1 MLSKYLSYKEATK
14 SVTAIK
20 KGIIN
25 IPNKQELANVTLWA
39 NHIFDAC
46 REFVGAPLGVHTVY
60 RCKELNTAVDGS
72 DTSQHMALRGAAGDI
87 DCDIY
92 DNGTNGKLFKFILNN
107 LDFDQLIWE
116 YGNEENPD
124 WVHVS
129 YVSAKNNRKEV
140 IVAYKDLN
148 GKTKYKLYEK

>member
-1 MLSKYLSYKEATK
+1 MISKYLSYNEATK
-14 SVTAIK
+14 SITAIK
-20 KGIIN
+20 QGIVN

-39 NHIFDAC
+39 NHIFDPC
-46 REFVGAPLGVHTVY
+46 REFIGAPLGVHTVY
-60 RCKELNTAVDGS
+60 RCKELNTAIGGS
-72 DTSQHMALRGAAGDI
+72 KTSQHMAIKGAAGDI

-92 DNGTNGKLFKFILNN
+92 GYGNNKDLFNFIKDN

-116 YGNEENPD
+116 FGTKNNPD

-129 YVSAKNNRKEV
+129 YVNAKSNRKEV
-140 IVAYKDLN
+140 IVAYKDSN